1 MDYDQL
7 IQSALNEIEN
17 VESSDS
23 LEEVRVKY
31 FGKNGVITKE
41 LKTLSS
47 MSIDKKK
54 ELGIKLNIFKSNFF
68 SSIEEKKNSIA
79 EKEITLKLEKD
90 SVDSSLP
97 PRDQNINIAKV
108 HPINQTISEITSILG
123 NMGLVYEEGPDVE
136 DDFHNFSALNI
147 PQNHPARQMHDTF
160 YLDNEKKD
168 KFVLRT
174 HTSPV
179 QIRSLKKKKKSV
191 KIFAPGR
198 TYRCDSDLTHTPMFH
213 QVEGLVVDD
222 NITFANLKWFVEL
235 FCKTFFRKDN
245 LKLRFRP
252 SYFPFTEP
260 SAEVD
265 INYKKEG
272 RKIILG
278 EGEKW
283 MEILGCGMVHPE
295 VFKMSGI
302 DQNSTG
308 FAFGMGIERLAMLK
322 YGMPD
327 LRDFFDGD
335 LKWLEHYGFSFFE
348 ETDLSW
354 R

>member
-7 IQSALNEIEN
+7 IQSALDEIEN

-31 FGKNGVITKE
+31 FGKNGVITNE
-41 LKTLSS
+41 LKSLSS

-54 ELGIKLNIFKSNFF
+54 EVGIKLNIFKSNFF
-68 SSIEEKKNSIA
+68 SSIEQKKNSIA

-147 PQNHPARQMHDTF
+147 PLNHPARQMHDTF
-160 YLDNEKKD
+160 YLDNDKKD

-179 QIRSLKKKKKSV
+179 QIRSLKKKK
-191 KIFAPGR
+191 
-198 TYRCDSDLTHTPMFH
+198 
-213 QVEGLVVDD
+213 
-222 NITFANLKWFVEL
+222 NLLKFLPQGEL
-235 FCKTFFRKDN
+235 
-245 LKLRFRP
+245 
-252 SYFPFTEP
+252 
-260 SAEVD
+260 
-265 INYKKEG
+265 
-272 RKIILG
+272 
-278 EGEKW
+278 
-283 MEILGCGMVHPE
+283 
-295 VFKMSGI
+295 I
-302 DQNSTG
+302 DVIPT
-308 FAFGMGIERLAMLK
+308 
-322 YGMPD
+322 
-327 LRDFFDGD
+327 
-335 LKWLEHYGFSFFE
+335 
-348 ETDLSW
+348 
-354 R
+354 